1 MTDCA
6 KFKDYVPN
14 YLEINKSGLDTIK
27 LTDIQKHTSTYQT
40 PPGYMKPVPYIKT
53 EPDTFPPK
61 IIFSHINKN

>member
-40 PPGYMKPVPYIKT
+40 PPGDMKPDPTIKT
-53 EPDTFPPK
+53 EPNTFPLK
-61 IIFSHINKN
+61 

>member
-14 YLEINKSGLDTIK
+14 YLEINKSVLDTIK

-40 PPGYMKPVPYIKT
+40 PPRYMKPVPYIKT
-53 EPDTFPPK
+53 EPDTFPLK
-61 IIFSHINKN
+61 